1 MPTIPT
7 IIATTIAGGVIAA
20 VLNAP
25 AQAQGAQGAQGAPAN
40 IETKAQ
46 MCNVCHGQNGVPLDP
61 KTMPIIWGQQV
72 YLMVKALHDYRTG
85 ARENPIMS
93 TIAKGLQNDEL
104 RPMAAYFAAKSWPAK
119 QGSAPAGEPPKGV
132 AQCQACHQKNFEGAP
147 SGPRLA
153 GQSYEYLIAA
163 MRNYANDQRTGNE
176 DMPKV
181 MKALSDGEREAIAH
195 YIAGL

>member
-1 MPTIPT
+1 MRRVST
-7 IIATTIAGGVIAA
+7 IIATIIGGAAIAA
-20 VLNAP
+20 ALNGP
-25 AQAQGAQGAQGAPAN
+25 AQAQGSPAN
-40 IETKAQ
+40 IEAKAQ
-46 MCNVCHGQNGVPLDP
+46 MCNVCHGQNGAPLDP

-72 YLMVKALHDYRTG
+72 YHMVKALHDYRTG

-93 TIAKGLQNDEL
+93 AIAKGLQNDEL
-104 RPMAAYFAAKSWPAK
+104 RPMATYFGAKPWPAK
-119 QGSAPAGEPPKGV
+119 QGSTPAGEPPKGI

-163 MRNYANDQRTGNE
+163 MRNFVNDQRTGNE

-181 MKALSDGEREAIAH
+181 MKALSESEREAMAR

>member
-1 MPTIPT
+1 MRTIPT

-25 AQAQGAQGAQGAPAN
+25 AHAQGGPAN
-40 IETKAQ
+40 IETKTQ

-93 TIAKGLQNDEL
+93 AIAKGLQNDEL

-119 QGSAPAGEPPKGV
+119 QASAPAGEPPKGI
-132 AQCQACHQKNFEGAP
+132 AQCQACHQKNLEGAP

-163 MRNYANDQRTGNE
+163 MRSYVNDQRTGNE

-181 MKALSDGEREAIAH
+181 MKALSESEREAIAH